1 MSDLLPAESMALTV
15 ALAQVRRGDTPEPN
29 TAALCIYALARI
41 AGRFDWTE
49 APAALQAENQAWQS
63 YATWSCTRDGA
74 TYPCG
79 DCVWDCSHAWCGC
92 PIHTEVVCVCGS
104 RPKSC
109 PIHSEDYTGS
119 AP

>member
-1 MSDLLPAESMALTV
+1 M
-15 ALAQVRRGDTPEPN
+15 GDY
-29 TAALCIYALARI
+29 CR
-41 AGRFDWTE
+41 
-49 APAALQAENQAWQS
+49 
-63 YATWSCTRDGA
+63 
-74 TYPCG
+74 
-79 DCVWDCSHAWCGC
+79 CVWDCSHAWCGC